1 MHAESYYSKMR
12 KIEWWLWGCKT
23 EEEYNKLIRALKN
36 QDFKFSEQQLE
47 ERRKKRELVDFL
59 SYDANFKTGTFT
71 KSNVT
76 LQRGEVKRTIR
87 ELSLILQIPR
97 TTIIRYLDEL
107 KELGLISIRREN
119 NQTIITLNFYP
130 HHIRKTQVPQS
141 VDTPK
146 AESWTPQT
154 QNRGHLNSSVHGHE
168 RSNFGAQ
175 ENQEVNGK
183 GGVSTERAV
192 DTSKSSSVD
201 TQNAKSWT
209 PKSENRGH
217 MKNKN
222 IILEEK
228 ELLEEKESNIGESDI
243 NSRPAEKSDSDF
255 GEEKREVDR
264 EEKEE
269 ITDTLLQTVVEKV
282 KAEFKV
288 RYRIRFN
295 RFPVIDRKST
305 ERVLETL
312 KESASNREELSDI
325 VNRLIQ
331 KIPDFFKKTDKWV
344 MQHGYSW
351 YAFSW
356 RIADL
361 LSEPVR
367 TQATNTPGVN
377 FKVSVVK
384 IG

>member
-1 MHAESYYSKMR
+1 MGYGKILPDSLIDWIERTRAPERYYRLVAILLRNSNWGDGTYSDGVKLKRGQVRVTERKLAKILGYSKSAINR
-12 KIEWWLWGCKT
+12 LLL
-23 EEEYNKLIRALKN
+23 NLKN
-36 QDFKFSEQQLE
+36 AGWIEIQSENNLTIISLVWITKAGHPNRSKRDTVKVQAGHQAGQENTSETRDKKHQE
-47 ERRKKRELVDFL
+47 EH
-59 SYDANFKTGTFT
+59 KTG
-71 KSNVT
+71 
-76 LQRGEVKRTIR
+76 R
-87 ELSLILQIPR
+87 
-97 TTIIRYLDEL
+97 
-107 KELGLISIRREN
+107 
-119 NQTIITLNFYP
+119 
-130 HHIRKTQVPQS
+130 
-141 VDTPK
+141 
-146 AESWTPQT
+146 QT
-154 QNRGHLNSSVHGHE
+154 QESG
-168 RSNFGAQ
+168 
-175 ENQEVNGK
+175 
-183 GGVSTERAV
+183 
-192 DTSKSSSVD
+192 
-201 TQNAKSWT
+201 T
-209 PKSENRGH
+209 PKSTQAGIG
-217 MKNKN
+217 N
-222 IILEEK
+222 IRIIETK
-228 ELLEEKESNIGESDI
+228 ELETNEDKNRESDI
-243 NSRPAEKSDSDF
+243 NTSRPSGKSDLDSE
-255 GEEKREVDR
+255 EEKKIDR